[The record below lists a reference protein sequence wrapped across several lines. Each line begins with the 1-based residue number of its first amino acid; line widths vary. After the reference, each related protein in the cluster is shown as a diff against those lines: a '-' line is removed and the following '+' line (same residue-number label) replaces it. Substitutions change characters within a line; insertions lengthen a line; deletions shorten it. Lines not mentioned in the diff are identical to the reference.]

1 MLLVIGIGCLIAAI
15 VLSVALIK
23 NTNIFLEDM
32 YNGGNR
38 HGIKDRTN
46 RFKSDKAV

>member
-1 MLLVIGIGCLIAAI
+1 MLLVIGGGCLIAAI

-23 NTNIFLEDM
+23 NTNVFLEDM

-38 HGIKDRTN
+38 HGIKDRTS
-46 RFKSDKAV
+46 RFKPDKEI